1 MKRYRPMA
9 GPPRVLQVGKFY
21 PPYMGGIET
30 HLYSL
35 CGELRKNIDV
45 SVLVANTSR
54 RQQEDIVDGVP
65 ITRAGTLFKLSAAP
79 ICPRMPR
86 IIRDTAADL
95 VHIHLPNPVALMSYL
110 ASRHP
115 GKLVLTWHSD
125 IVRQR
130 FLGRALAPLL
140 RRALSRSAAC
150 IATSPNYVDSS
161 PTLREYRERCRVVP
175 YGIPVERF
183 NRPDPRSVREIRE
196 RYGPRLVA
204 AVGRLIYYKGFE
216 YLVRA
221 MARVDAR
228 LLIIGDGPLRASL
241 EQDVRAAG
249 LGGRVSFLGE
259 MQNDAVAPYY
269 HAADVFALPSIAR
282 SEAFGIVQLEA
293 MACGTPVVN
302 TRLESG
308 VPFVSVDGVTGITVP
323 PREPEPLA
331 AALNLLLD
339 QEHLRRRYGEAARR
353 RVSSEFSLG
362 KMIDGTLAVYREALY
377 GSAPERESWPRQV
390 EA

>member
-1 MKRYRPMA
+1 MRRHGPLN

-35 CGELRKNIDV
+35 CGELRKNV
-45 SVLVANTSR
+45 NLRVLVANTSR
-54 RQQEDIVDGVP
+54 RHQEDVIDGVP

-79 ICPRMPR
+79 VCPRMSR
-86 IIRDTAADL
+86 IIKETAADL
-95 VHIHLPNPVALMSYL
+95 IHIHPPNPVALMSYL

-130 FLGRALAPLL
+130 ILGGALKPLLRGVLGRAV
-140 RRALSRSAAC
+140 AC

-161 PTLREYRERCRVVP
+161 PTLREFRDRCRVVP
-175 YGIPVERF
+175 YGIPVDRF
-183 NRPDPRSVREIRE
+183 SRTDPRRVAEIRE
-196 RYGPRLVA
+196 RHGPRIIA

-221 MARVDAR
+221 MTRVNAR
-228 LLIIGDGPLRASL
+228 LLIIGDGPLRAGL
-241 EQDVRAAG
+241 ERDARAAG
-249 LGGRVSFLGE
+249 IADRVSFLGE
-259 MQNDAVAPYY
+259 MQNEAVAPYY

-293 MACGTPVVN
+293 MACGVPVINTPSN
-302 TRLESG
+302 PESRSSRLTAS
-308 VPFVSVDGVTGITVP
+308 PASPCRRANPSRSP
-323 PREPEPLA
+323 PRSISCSTIPPCA
-331 AALNLLLD
+331 DATA
-339 QEHLRRRYGEAARR
+339 
-353 RVSSEFSLG
+353 
-362 KMIDGTLAVYREALY
+362 K
-377 GSAPERESWPRQV
+377 PRPI
-390 EA
+390 A